1 MGVSVLSGG
10 ALTTKSKSSAK
21 NNFVEME
28 SGMGEFDDRD
38 SVSAE
43 MNPPLISPKF
53 GMSFHKKG
61 RASQPFIRH
70 KRNFSRGTESNN
82 YYSTL

>member
-1 MGVSVLSGG
+1 MGVRNMSGG
-10 ALTTKSKSSAK
+10 PVSNNQK
-21 NNFVEME
+21 NSFKHLFVEME
-28 SGMGEFDDRD
+28 SAVGEFDDRD

-70 KRNFSRGTESNN
+70 KRNFSRGTETNN

>member
-1 MGVSVLSGG
+1 MSVMSGE
-10 ALTTKSKSSAK
+10 ANSAK
-21 NNFVEME
+21 HKNSSKNILAEME
-28 SGMGEFDDRD
+28 STIGEFDDRD

-70 KRNFSRGTESNN
+70 KHNFSRGTESNS

>member
-1 MGVSVLSGG
+1 MSVMSGE
-10 ALTTKSKSSAK
+10 AISAK
-21 NNFVEME
+21 HKNSFKNVLVETE
-28 SGMGEFDDRD
+28 SAIAEFDDRD

-61 RASQPFIRH
+61 RASQPIIRH
-70 KRNFSRGTESNN
+70 KRNFSRGTESNSYN
-82 YYSTL
+82 STL

>member
-1 MGVSVLSGG
+1 MGLSVLSGG
-10 ALTTKSKSSAK
+10 GMTTKSKSSTK
-21 NNFVEME
+21 HNFVEME
-28 SGMGEFDDRD
+28 SAIGEFDDRD

-61 RASQPFIRH
+61 LASQPFIRH
-70 KRNFSRGTESNN
+70 KRNFSRGTDSNN